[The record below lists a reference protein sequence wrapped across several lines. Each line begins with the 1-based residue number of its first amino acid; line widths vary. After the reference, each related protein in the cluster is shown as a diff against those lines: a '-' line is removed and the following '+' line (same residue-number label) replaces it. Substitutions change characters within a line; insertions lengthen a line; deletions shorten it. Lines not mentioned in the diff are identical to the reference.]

1 MAEETRTR
9 RDELIQKSEKLKIEA
24 LKLQRTLSKT
34 TDYGDLAEISADLS
48 DVYAS
53 IAKINLSLQEAG

>member
-9 RDELIQKSEKLKIEA
+9 RDELTQKSEKLKIEA

-34 TDYGDLAEISADLS
+34 TDYGALAELTADLS
-48 DVYAS
+48 GIYAK
-53 IAKINLSLQEAG
+53 INEINLSLQEAG